1 MESKGAGDG
10 EELGQWEGP
19 ASQGRCPQMVHILYL
34 LLRCADGTRVGAKQH
49 SVRPGGSNFRP
60 PTCGPQLRPGGMGR
74 ELPGSA
80 LPPHPGNTGTTQGHP
95 HLRHPHKCQLLG
107 ASGVEAVFMEMPTEQ
122 LATWGVTI
130 PSSLPH

>member
-19 ASQGRCPQMVHILYL
+19 ASQGRCLQLVHILYL

-60 PTCGPQLRPGGMGR
+60 PTCGPQGPERPG
-74 ELPGSA
+74 LLFGSVR
-80 LPPHPGNTGTTQGHP
+80 LDP
-95 HLRHPHKCQLLG
+95 CE
-107 ASGVEAVFMEMPTEQ
+107 SE
-122 LATWGVTI
+122 
-130 PSSLPH
+130 